1 MDVVG
6 NNRFKALNAGV
17 TRAGGLK
24 EGRLSQW
31 VRGEYSAGELSGKL
45 PSSCVQI
52 QRYESSPPVPRRSN
66 SRLATVGKGMA
77 PDSAL
82 GGCRNGTPRSR

>member
-6 NNRFKALNAGV
+6 NIRFKALNAGV

-52 QRYESSPPVPRRSN
+52 QRDESSPPVPRRSN
-66 SRLATVGKGMA
+66 SRLATFG
-77 PDSAL
+77 
-82 GGCRNGTPRSR
+82 